1 MNKLKALGADRAKT
15 LGAGRAKT
23 LGVLGNGQLG
33 RMFAQAAQQLGFK
46 VIVFDPEAQKNGVLS
61 PAAQVSDSFFNADF
75 ADTKALQVLADEC
88 FAVTTEFENVSADAL
103 AYLAKPSCG
112 VFVAPKAGAVGIAQ
126 NRVLEKKHFEAC
138 GVPIAPYVV
147 IDSQQQ
153 LGSVPHDF
161 YPAILKT
168 ARMGYDGKGQ
178 VMVKS
183 AAELRA
189 AWSGLSKV
197 TCVLEQRVALASECS
212 VLLARQIAAD
222 GKANTIHW
230 PVQRNVHVD
239 GILATTEV
247 ASRVDAPQARLDKA
261 LTSAAQKIATDLDY
275 VGVLCVEFFIL
286 TDGSWVVNEI
296 APRPHN
302 SGHVTMNGSSMSQ
315 FEAQVRVL
323 AGLPL
328 VQPRQHSC
336 CVMINLLGDRWFN
349 EADSTSP
356 REPDWVSVLALGDAK
371 TGVHLHLYGK
381 AEARMGRKMGHINVT
396 AATLTEAWQAAASIQ
411 QLLQ

>member
-1 MNKLKALGADRAKT
+1 MSKLKT
-15 LGAGRAKT
+15 LGVARQNT

-33 RMFAQAAQQLGFK
+33 RMFAQAAQQMGFK
-46 VIVFDPEAQKNGVLS
+46 VIVFDPEAQKNGALS
-61 PAAQVSDSFFNADF
+61 PAAQVSDSFFNANF
-75 ADTKALQVLADEC
+75 SDTKALQVLADEC

-103 AYLAKPSCG
+103 AFLAKPSCATY
-112 VFVAPKAGAVGIAQ
+112 VAPKADAVRIAQ
-126 NRVLEKKHFEAC
+126 NRILEKKHFQAC

-153 LGSVPHDF
+153 LGSVPEGF

-178 VMVKS
+178 VTVNT
-183 AAELRA
+183 AAELRT
-189 AWSGLSKV
+189 AWTRFSK
-197 TCVLEQRVALASECS
+197 TACVLEQRVALVSECS
-212 VLLARQIAAD
+212 VLLARQRGAD
-222 GKANTIHW
+222 GQVRMIHW

-247 ASRVDAPQARLDKA
+247 AMAASPQDAQLVA
-261 LTSAAQKIATDLDY
+261 AAQKIATDLDY
-275 VGVLCVEFFIL
+275 AGVLCVEFFIL
-286 TDGSWVVNEI
+286 ADGSWVVNEI

-302 SGHVTMNGSSMSQ
+302 SGHVTMNSSSLSQ

-336 CVMINLLGDRWFN
+336 AVMINLLGQHCAH
-349 EADSTSP
+349 ADWTK
-356 REPDWVSVLALGDAK
+356 VLAYGNALV
-371 TGVHLHLYGK
+371 GVHLHLYGK
-381 AEARMGRKMGHINVT
+381 SEARTGRKMGHINIT
-396 AATLTEAWQAAASIQ
+396 AQTLEQAWQTARLIQ
-411 QLLQ
+411 PLLQ

>member
-1 MNKLKALGADRAKT
+1 MSKSKT
-15 LGAGRAKT
+15 LGVNRAKT

-33 RMFAQAAQQLGFK
+33 RMFAQAAQDMGFK
-46 VIVFDPEAQKNGVLS
+46 VIVFDPEAQKNGALS

-75 ADTKALQVLADEC
+75 SDTKALQVLADEC

-103 AYLAKPSCG
+103 AYLAKPSCD
-112 VFVAPKAGAVGIAQ
+112 VFVAPKASSVGIAQ

-138 GVPIAPYVV
+138 GVPIAPYLV

-153 LGSVPHDF
+153 LGSVPNDF

-178 VMVKS
+178 VTVKNT
-183 AAELRA
+183 AELRA
-189 AWSGLSKV
+189 AWTGLSKV

-212 VLLARQIAAD
+212 VLLARQIGAD
-222 GKANTIHW
+222 GKACMIHW
-230 PVQRNVHVD
+230 PVQRNVHVE

-247 ASRVDAPQARLDKA
+247 ACHADRPSAPQATLDMA
-261 LTSAAQKIATDLDY
+261 LTSAAQKIATDLNY

-302 SGHVTMNGSSMSQ
+302 SGHVTMNGSSLSQ

-328 VQPRQHSC
+328 VQPRQHSS
-336 CVMINLLGDRWFN
+336 CVMLNLLGDVWV
-349 EADSTSP
+349 
-356 REPDWVSVLALGDAK
+356 PDWAKVLALGNSNV
-371 TGVHLHLYGK
+371 GVHLHLYGK
-381 AEARMGRKMGHINVT
+381 AEARAGRKMGHINVT
-396 AATLTEAWQAAASIQ
+396 AATLAEAWQTATSIQ
-411 QLLQ
+411 QLLR

>member
-1 MNKLKALGADRAKT
+1 MSKAKT
-15 LGAGRAKT
+15 LGASRAKT

-33 RMFAQAAQQLGFK
+33 RMFSQAAQAMGFQ
-46 VIVFDPEAQKNGVLS
+46 VIVFDPEAQKEGALS
-61 PAAQVSDSFFNADF
+61 PAAQVSDSFINADF
-75 ADTKALQVLADEC
+75 SDTTALQSLANQC
-88 FAVTTEFENVSADAL
+88 AAVTTEFENVSADAL
-103 AYLAKPSCG
+103 AFLAKPSCTT
-112 VFVAPKAGAVGIAQ
+112 FVAPKSDAVRIAQ

-153 LGSVPHDF
+153 LGSVPEDF

-178 VMVKS
+178 VTVKS
-183 AAELRA
+183 ATELRA
-189 AWSGLSKV
+189 AWNGFSKV

-212 VLLARQIAAD
+212 VLLARQIGAD
-222 GKANTIHW
+222 GKAHMIHW

-247 ASRVDAPQARLDKA
+247 ACHENSAQASQAMLDVA

-286 TDGSWVVNEI
+286 EGGSWVVNEI

-302 SGHVTMNGSSMSQ
+302 SGHATMNGSSLSQ
-315 FEAQVRVL
+315 FEAQVRVI

-328 VQPRQHSC
+328 TQPRQHSS
-336 CVMINLLGDRWFN
+336 CVMLNLLGNVWFDDAN
-349 EADSTSP
+349 GTSP
-356 REPDWVSVLALGDAK
+356 REPDWARVLALGNADV
-371 TGVHLHLYGK
+371 GVHLHLYGK
-381 AEARMGRKMGHINVT
+381 SEPRRARKMGHINIT
-396 AATLTEAWQAAASIQ
+396 AQTLEQAWQTATSIQ
-411 QLLQ
+411 QLLR